1 MMCAAMGSRPDAIHS
16 DGIYQSRD
24 LHRFNKGRQPD
35 SLVEMTA
42 HARAFGFDMAS
53 DNEACAFLRCLAAS
67 KPGGRFLEIGTGV
80 GHATAWLLDGMDSAS
95 SLVSIDISEDLSRVA
110 HDVLGNDP
118 RLNLIVTDAA
128 DYLRNAEERSF
139 DLIFADSWPGKFSDL
154 DEALAALRPGG
165 FYVVDD
171 LSPQPNWPDGHA
183 VKVQEFLTRMDA
195 REDFVSVRV
204 DWSTGLLIA
213 TKRPEA

>member
-1 MMCAAMGSRPDAIHS
+1 MVSRSDTNHA
-16 DGIYQSRD
+16 DGIHQRAD
-24 LHRFNKGRQPD
+24 FHRFNNGRQPGSTVD
-35 SLVEMTA
+35 TSA
-42 HARAFGFDMAS
+42 RARAFGFDMAS

-95 SLVSIDISEDLSRVA
+95 SLVSIDIDKDLSRVA

-118 RLNLIVTDAA
+118 RLTLIVTDAA
-128 DYLRNAEERSF
+128 DYLRNAGGSSF
-139 DLIFADSWPGKFSDL
+139 DLIFADSWSGKFSEL
-154 DEALAALRPGG
+154 DEALAALQPGG

-183 VKVQEFLTRMDA
+183 DKVQEFLAFMDM
-195 REDFVSVRV
+195 REDLVSVCV

-213 TKRPEA
+213 TKRSDA